1 MCKQKRLYLRHYN
14 KLKEIIYARIGY
26 TNIANLGVNAF
37 ANTYFLRNIG
47 QLIIVASAKW
57 CFKLVKIIL
66 NTRKLNGL

>member
-1 MCKQKRLYLRHYN
+1 M
-14 KLKEIIYARIGY
+14 GY

-37 ANTYFLRNIG
+37 VNTYFLRNIG

-57 CFKLVKIIL
+57 CFKLVKMIL